1 MSGTE
6 IYYFSGTGNSFAV
19 GRDLAT
25 KLDGKLTSML
35 SLAKQDTVDTDAE
48 VVGFVFPFYDFRA
61 PEIVDDFVKKIR
73 NIDSK
78 YVFAVSTYGFMR
90 LKGMKKFGKTV
101 QAQGGKL
108 SAGFAVKMPHNGIAW
123 ETQTE
128 EKQKELFDSWNKK
141 VDVIVDCVTERKE
154 GIIETSNM
162 FTDFFLSGLFI
173 KATPKLL
180 SLAKQVILKGWKS
193 LVFVSDEKCDGC
205 GVCAKV
211 CLMNNISIADD
222 KPSWGDNCLV
232 CFACLQWCPKEAI
245 QLGNVTAKQKRYH
258 HPEVKITDIMKQKT
272 A

>member
-1 MSGTE
+1 MPDTE

-19 GRDLAT
+19 ARDLAT
-25 KLDGKLTSML
+25 RLDGKLTPII
-35 SLAKQDTVDTDAE
+35 SLIKEDSIDTDAT
-48 VVGFVFPFYDFRA
+48 VIGFVFPLYDFKA
-61 PEIVDDFVKKIR
+61 PKIVNDFVKKVR
-73 NIDSK
+73 NLDSK

-101 QAQGGKL
+101 EAQGGKL

-128 EKQKELFDSWNKK
+128 EKQKEMFDNWNKK
-141 VDVIVDCVTERKE
+141 VDMIVDCVTERKE

-162 FTDFFLSGLFI
+162 FVNFFLSGLFI

-180 SLAKQVILKGWKS
+180 SLFKQVILGGWGS
-193 LVFVSDEKCDGC
+193 LAFVSDEKCDGC

-211 CLMNNISIADD
+211 CLMNNISIVDD

-232 CFACLQWCPKEAI
+232 CFACFQWCPKEAI
-245 QLGNVTAKQKRYH
+245 QLGKVNVKQKRYH
-258 HPEVKITDIMKQKT
+258 HPEVKITDIMKQK
-272 A
+272 AA